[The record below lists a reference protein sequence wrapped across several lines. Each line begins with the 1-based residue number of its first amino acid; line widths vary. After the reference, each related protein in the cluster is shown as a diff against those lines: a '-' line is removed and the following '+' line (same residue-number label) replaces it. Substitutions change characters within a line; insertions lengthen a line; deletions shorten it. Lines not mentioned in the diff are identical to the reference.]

1 MKCYSIPF
9 KVPGSRTDRELL
21 NYYCCEAADSLSR
34 FSETTLWTRIIL
46 QRSEYQ
52 PVIRNAVVA
61 LSCLYRDY
69 VRLGSSELELSAK
82 HLQLITRSHSQ
93 LRAHL
98 VRDASAEVALLCS
111 LIFYTFEC
119 LVGNSQQALWHL
131 DQGLTLFQ
139 KCQFDYSHPDGEST
153 HSQLRSIFSR
163 LDVHAS
169 IYSPERMPILR
180 LSLPGQVPEELPVLP
195 DQPLSLTDLE
205 YALTVLQNRTV
216 WHLMTFVEYKENPDL
231 EMPSYALFERSHL
244 ETQLQKMEQRI
255 MELAM
260 DPFMYSNALQSQRLA
275 LIHSETL
282 IFHAVLLEN
291 IPQSSSE
298 ANARFDAALTQ
309 ISILLSNPSSEA
321 VPAPAT
327 GIREFTLSTNLIA
340 MLYFICVKTENG
352 RILRRALSLLENFL
366 SEARDGLWN
375 ASTAVTVVKTMLSEM
390 RNYGDT
396 CGNEEED
403 AIVRLE
409 DVGDGIVDVDGGLD
423 EAFKMLQIDQCAK
436 WRHGVKEDNVLV
448 VEGYVQNLE

>member
-1 MKCYSIPF
+1 M
-9 KVPGSRTDRELL
+9 
-21 NYYCCEAADSLSR
+21 
-34 FSETTLWTRIIL
+34 
-46 QRSEYQ
+46 
-52 PVIRNAVVA
+52 
-61 LSCLYRDY
+61 
-69 VRLGSSELELSAK
+69 
-82 HLQLITRSHSQ
+82 
-93 LRAHL
+93 
-98 VRDASAEVALLCS
+98 
-111 LIFYTFEC
+111 
-119 LVGNSQQALWHL
+119 GNSQQALWHL

-139 KCQFDYSHPDGEST
+139 QCRFDYSHPDGEST

-169 IYSPERMPILR
+169 IYSPERVPILR

-195 DQPLSLTDLE
+195 DQPLNLTDLE

-216 WHLMTFVEYKENPDL
+216 WHLMTFVEYKDNPGL
-231 EMPSYALFERSHL
+231 EVPLYALIERSHL
-244 ETQLQKMEQRI
+244 ETQLQKIEERI
-255 MELAM
+255 TDLSI
-260 DPFMYSNALQSQRLA
+260 DPYMYSNALQAQRLA

-309 ISILLSNPSSEA
+309 ISILLSDSSRET
-321 VPAPAT
+321 VPTPAT

-375 ASTAVTVVKTMLSEM
+375 ASTAVNVVKSMLSEI
-390 RNYGDT
+390 NNDGGD
-396 CGNEEED
+396 CGSEEGD
-403 AIVRLE
+403 LIVRLE
-409 DVGDGIVDVDGGLD
+409 EVGDGIVDADGGLD

-436 WRHGVKEDNVLV
+436 WRHGMKDDNVLV
-448 VEGYVQNLE
+448 KENYVDSLE